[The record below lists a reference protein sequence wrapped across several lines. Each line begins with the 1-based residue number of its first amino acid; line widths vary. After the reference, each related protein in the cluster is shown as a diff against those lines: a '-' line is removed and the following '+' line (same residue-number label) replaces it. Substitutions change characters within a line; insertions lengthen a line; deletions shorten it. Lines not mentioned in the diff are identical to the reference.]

1 MNLIAGGQSL
11 VSALEA
17 IVQAV
22 EAEDSA
28 IVCSILLLDAQG
40 EHLSVGAAP
49 GLPEIFNQAIQGLAI
64 GPSVGSCGTAAFLGR
79 RVVVEDIQ
87 TDPLWEGYRE
97 LAAEADVAACWS
109 QPIRAG
115 AGEVVGTFAIYH
127 RQISAPNEED
137 IAFIEAAAELAA
149 IAIERQRSEETLAAS
164 EARALHA
171 AEEARETARKLST
184 FFDVSLDML
193 CIRDLEGR
201 FVKVSRAWE
210 TVLGH
215 PIETLAGLSLVSLLH
230 PDDLEETRTQ
240 MAQADGEGE
249 VVGFVNRYRHVDGT
263 YRKLEWRAR
272 RSGSLIFAIAR
283 DVTERARIEAEMA
296 AARGA
301 AEAANQAKSD
311 FLANMSHEIRTPL
324 NGVIGIAAALGD
336 TPLTGQQGEMV
347 DLIRRS
353 GETLERLVSD
363 ILDVSKIEAGQMT
376 IEALAFDLNF
386 VLDGVLDVT
395 RLRAEEKGLAFRVDR
410 AARARGDFLGDSV
423 RIGQVLGNLLSNAL
437 KFTDHGEIVVR
448 IDVDEPGE
456 DRAARLMLEVEDTG
470 VGFDAAKADIIFQR
484 FSQADS
490 TITRRFGGT
499 GLGLSI
505 SKALVGMMGGDIT
518 AESRPGEGS
527 LFRVTLP
534 LARTE
539 ALGEASR
546 QVAPVAAIERA
557 DGLRVLLA
565 EDHPINQRVVQLI
578 LEPYGAEVTVV
589 ENGAL
594 AVQAFTAG
602 RYDLVLM
609 DMQMPVMDGLAA
621 TRAIRELE
629 LKSAAGRT
637 PIIVLSANA
646 MTGHRQEAL
655 LAGADLHVAKPIT
668 AAALI
673 EGIDRVTSVERRRV
687 G

>member
-11 VSALEA
+11 ASAPEA

-22 EAEDSA
+22 EAEDPA

-40 EHLSVGAAP
+40 QHLVIGAAP
-49 GLPEIFNQAIQGLAI
+49 GLPEAYNQAIQGLAI
-64 GPSVGSCGTAAFLGR
+64 GPSTGSCGTAAFLGR
-79 RVVVEDIQ
+79 RIIVEDIR
-87 TDPLWEGYRE
+87 TDPLWEGYRG
-97 LAAEADVAACWS
+97 LAAQAGVAACWS

-149 IAIERQRSEETLAAS
+149 IAIERQRAEACLAAS
-164 EARALHA
+164 EARALRA
-171 AEEARETARKLST
+171 AEEARETARNLST

-210 TVLGH
+210 TVLGY
-215 PIETLAGLSLVSLLH
+215 PVEMLEGISLVTLLH
-230 PDDLEETRTQ
+230 PDDLEETRAQ
-240 MAQADGEGE
+240 MAQADDKGE

-272 RSGSLIFAIAR
+272 RSGNLIFAIAR

-336 TPLTGQQGEMV
+336 TPLTDHQGEMV
-347 DLIRRS
+347 ELIRRS
-353 GETLERLVSD
+353 GEILERLVSD

-376 IEALAFDLNF
+376 IEARAFDLDF

-395 RLRAEEKGLAFRVDR
+395 RLRAEEKGLVFRVER
-410 AARARGDFLGDSV
+410 AARAKGGFLGDSV

-448 IDVDEPGE
+448 VDVGE
-456 DRAARLMLEVEDTG
+456 GRTARLMVEVEDTG
-470 VGFDAAKADIIFQR
+470 VGFDAGKADIIFQR

-505 SKALVGMMGGDIT
+505 SKTLVEMMGGDIE

-527 LFRVTLP
+527 LFRVVLP
-534 LARTE
+534 LTRTE
-539 ALGEASR
+539 AQDETSRKAVPEA
-546 QVAPVAAIERA
+546 PIERA
-557 DGLRVLLA
+557 GGLRVLLA
-565 EDHPINQRVVQLI
+565 EDHPVNQRVVQLI
-578 LEPYGAEVTVV
+578 LEPHGAEVTVV

-594 AVQAFTAG
+594 AVEAFATG
-602 RYDLVLM
+602 RYDVVLM

-621 TRAIRELE
+621 TRAIRDLE
-629 LKSAAGRT
+629 MGSAAGRT
-637 PIIVLSANA
+637 PIIMLSANA
-646 MTGHRQEAL
+646 MNRHRQEAL

-668 AAALI
+668 AVALI
-673 EGIDRVTSVERRRV
+673 EGIDLVTSLETRRV

>member
-11 VSALEA
+11 ASAPEA

-22 EAEDSA
+22 EAEDPA

-40 EHLSVGAAP
+40 QHLVIGAAP
-49 GLPEIFNQAIQGLAI
+49 GLPEAYNQAIQGLAI
-64 GPSVGSCGTAAFLGR
+64 GPSTGSCGTAAFLGR
-79 RVVVEDIQ
+79 RIIVEDIR
-87 TDPLWEGYRE
+87 TDPLWEGYRG
-97 LAAEADVAACWS
+97 LAAQAGVAACWS
-109 QPIRAG
+109 QPIRAS

-149 IAIERQRSEETLAAS
+149 IAIERQRAEACLAAS
-164 EARALHA
+164 EARALRA
-171 AEEARETARKLST
+171 AEEARETARNLST

-210 TVLGH
+210 TVLGY
-215 PIETLAGLSLVSLLH
+215 PVEMLEGISLVTLLH
-230 PDDLEETRTQ
+230 PDDLEETRAQ
-240 MAQADGEGE
+240 MAQADERGE
-249 VVGFVNRYRHVDGT
+249 VVGFVNRYRHVDGA

-272 RSGSLIFAIAR
+272 RSRNLTFAIAR

-336 TPLTGQQGEMV
+336 TPLTDHQGEMV
-347 DLIRRS
+347 ELIRRS
-353 GETLERLVSD
+353 GEILERLVSD

-376 IEALAFDLNF
+376 IEARAFDLDF

-395 RLRAEEKGLAFRVDR
+395 RLRAEEKGLAFRVER
-410 AARARGDFLGDSV
+410 AARAKGGFLGDSV

-437 KFTDHGEIVVR
+437 KFTDRGEIVVR
-448 IDVDEPGE
+448 VDVGE
-456 DRAARLMLEVEDTG
+456 GRTARLTVEVEDTG
-470 VGFDAAKADIIFQR
+470 VGFDAGKADIIFQR

-505 SKALVGMMGGDIT
+505 SKTLVEMMGGDIE

-527 LFRVTLP
+527 LFRVVLP
-534 LARTE
+534 LTRTE
-539 ALGEASR
+539 AQDETSRKAVPEA
-546 QVAPVAAIERA
+546 PIERA
-557 DGLRVLLA
+557 GGLRVLLA
-565 EDHPINQRVVQLI
+565 EDHPVNQRVVQLI
-578 LEPYGAEVTVV
+578 LEPHGAEVTVV

-594 AVQAFTAG
+594 AVEAFATG
-602 RYDLVLM
+602 RYDVVLM

-621 TRAIRELE
+621 TRAIRDLE
-629 LKSAAGRT
+629 MGSAAGRT
-637 PIIVLSANA
+637 PIIMLSANA
-646 MTGHRQEAL
+646 MNRHRQEAL

-673 EGIDRVTSVERRRV
+673 EGIDRVTSVETRRA